1 MTTTTTPTPT
11 TRAPKR
17 AKKVHPE
24 GSLRRRLAR
33 ATLRDYLGLVVL
45 GIGALL
51 FLLPVYVMVMAGL
64 KSGAQ
69 ADAAHMWELPKNPN
83 GDGITSAWAALGPN
97 FMNSIKIVVPATII
111 TSLIGA
117 LVGYVFAKL
126 PFRYSNVVFGL
137 LLMGMFIPYQVV
149 LVPLV
154 RFLVLIGLYGTL
166 PGIILVHSIYGIPI
180 AALIFRNYYSAL
192 PHEIIEAGQVDG
204 ASHWKIFTR
213 LMLPL
218 SLPGF
223 VVCGIFQF
231 TNQWNDFLFGLTVLP
246 DPTKQPITVALNNLS
261 GNFSVDWNTVMAG
274 ALIAAVP
281 TALVYML
288 LGRFFVR
295 GLSAGSVK

>member
-1 MTTTTTPTPT
+1 MSVLTVLR
-11 TRAPKR
+11 RAPR
-17 AKKVHPE
+17 ASDQPTVKE
-24 GSLRRRLAR
+24 RFAR
-33 ATLRDYLGLVVL
+33 ASALDFVGLAAL
-45 GIGALL
+45 TAGALL
-51 FLLPVYVMVMAGL
+51 FLMPVYVMVMAGL

-69 ADAAHMWELPKNPN
+69 ADAAHMWELPKALNPE
-83 GDGITSAWAALGPN
+83 GLRTAWDALGPN
-97 FMNSIKIVVPATII
+97 FKNSVAIVIPATII
-111 TSLIGA
+111 TSAIGA

-126 PFRYSNVVFGL
+126 PFRGSNFVFGA

-154 RFLVLIGLYGTL
+154 RFLVSIGLYGTI
-166 PGIILVHSIYGIPI
+166 PGLIMVHSIYGIPI
-180 AALIFRNYYSAL
+180 ATLIFRNYYAAL
-192 PHEIIEAGQVDG
+192 PHEIIEAGQIDG
-204 ASHWKIFTR
+204 ASHWVIFRR
-213 LMLPL
+213 LMVPL

-231 TNQWNDFLFGLTVLP
+231 TNQWNDFIFGITVLP

-261 GNFSVDWNTVMAG
+261 GNFSVQWNTVMAG
-274 ALIAAVP
+274 ALLAAVP